1 MTSQVNSFV
10 TELEVLLS
18 AAVYSSI
25 GVNLAGLLGA
35 HGERRR
41 WVGAEWD
48 WVWGGV
54 SPLQPTRE
62 SGGAS

>member
-10 TELEVLLS
+10 TEFEVLLS

-48 WVWGGV
+48 WVW
-54 SPLQPTRE
+54 
-62 SGGAS
+62 